1 MTSGDQNSSLLA
13 RLTPSQREA
22 VLADD
27 PRLAVY
33 AGAGA
38 GKTRVL
44 TLRAARLVEEGAD
57 PSHVLVVTFSR
68 KASQEL
74 RNRLWRLGVQDVRAG
89 TFHRTALDLMEIRRA
104 ELGQGPPRLLA
115 DRRGALER
123 VGDALPNLRTS
134 GAGGALDTEVTW
146 AKANL
151 LGPEDYVEAAR
162 VTRRRTRLAPEV
174 IGEVYQNYELHKSR
188 QGMVDFDDLIIEA
201 TDALADPTFAQAVNW
216 RTRHV
221 LIDEFQDVNAAQFE
235 FVRRLLGPS
244 ATFFCVGDPNQSIYG
259 FNGSDPNLLRQLEV
273 HLPGTR
279 LISLNANHRS
289 TPEIVLSAQCVLPP
303 ADVRPLE
310 ATQRSGAAPLLY
322 AAADDEDEAQ
332 FVARTA
338 WSTRG
343 PGGHWRSIA
352 VLARTNAQL
361 GAIETALKASGIPS
375 VRLAPDL
382 ARASDVTPHRT
393 ARPGTAVQR
402 EEDAVVLGTFHRA
415 KGLEWPTVFVIGVSD
430 GFVPHVGATSAAA
443 TDEERRLLYVA
454 MTRAERTL
462 VVSWASRSTSEE
474 NRRAPTRRRSPFLE
488 PFERHLATLDT
499 QQPALIAEKGARRAS
514 KLRRQLAERLGQPLE
529 DSPED

>member
-1 MTSGDQNSSLLA
+1 MTMGDQNRSLLA

-44 TLRAARLVEEGAD
+44 TLRPARLVEEGAD

-89 TFHRTALDLMEIRRA
+89 TFHRTALDIMEIRRA
-104 ELGQGPPRLLA
+104 EIGQGPPRLLS

-123 VGDALPNLRTS
+123 IGDALPSARTT
-134 GAGGALDTEVTW
+134 GAGAALDTEVTW

-151 LGPEDYVEAAR
+151 LSPAEYIEAAR
-162 VTRRRTRLAPEV
+162 VTRRRTRLAPEI
-174 IGEVYQNYELHKSR
+174 IGEVYENYELHKSR

-201 TDALADPTFAQAVNW
+201 TTALADPTFAAAVHW

-221 LIDEFQDVNAAQFE
+221 LVDEFQDVNAAQFE
-235 FVRRLLGPS
+235 FVRRLLGSS

-259 FNGSDPNLLRQLEV
+259 FNGSDPNLLRQLEM

-279 LISLNANHRS
+279 VISLNANHRS

-310 ATQRSGAAPLLY
+310 ATQQSGPAPVLFAAT
-322 AAADDEDEAQ
+322 DDEDEAR
-332 FVARTA
+332 FVAQKA
-338 WSTRG
+338 WATRG

-361 GAIETALKASGIPS
+361 AAVETALKAAGIPN

-382 ARASDVTPHRT
+382 ARASDVTANQTP
-393 ARPGTAVQR
+393 RPGTESQN
-402 EEDAVVLGTFHRA
+402 ESDAVILGTFHRA
-415 KGLEWPTVFVIGVSD
+415 KGLEWPTVFVIGTSD
-430 GFVPHVGATSAAA
+430 GYVPHVGASSPEA

-454 MTRAERTL
+454 MTRAERHL
-462 VVSWASRSTSEE
+462 FVSWAARPISEE
-474 NRRAPTRRRSPFLE
+474 DRRAPSRRRSPFLE

-499 QQPALIAEKGARRAS
+499 HQPALITEKGARRAS
-514 KLRRQLAERLGQPLE
+514 QLRRQLAERLGRPLE
-529 DSPED
+529 D